1 MRSEAD
7 VVVMSEDG
15 TADDGV
21 LRALRVDQAA
31 EDDQWKK
38 KKAVLRR
45 YSFLVPL
52 TTSKMEVES
61 RVNVSI
67 LR

>member
-1 MRSEAD
+1 MSSVDEGGVTVRSEAD

-31 EDDQWKK
+31 EDDKWKK
-38 KKAVLRR
+38 KKASRQM
-45 YSFLVPL
+45 
-52 TTSKMEVES
+52 TT
-61 RVNVSI
+61 I
-67 LR
+67 